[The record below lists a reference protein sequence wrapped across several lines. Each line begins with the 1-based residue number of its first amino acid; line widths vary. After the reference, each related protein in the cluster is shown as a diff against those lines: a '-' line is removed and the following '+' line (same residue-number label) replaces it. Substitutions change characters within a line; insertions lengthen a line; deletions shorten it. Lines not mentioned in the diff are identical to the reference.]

1 MRIDEIRFYTE
12 QLGIKNSEGKLP
24 VEIEKKHDILID
36 LYRKRGYSSMPDYL
50 MMMIAADYV
59 YDNPIIEN
67 EVVEDA
73 VETPVVAKGKPK
85 GRPKVDQTTTPVITP
100 VVTEE

>member
-59 YDNPIIEN
+59 YDNPVAVIED
-67 EVVEDA
+67 EAVED
-73 VETPVVAKGKPK
+73 EPVIAKSRPK
-85 GRPKVDQTTTPVITP
+85 GRQKAETNVVP
-100 VVTEE
+100 VVTTPEE

>member
-36 LYRKRGYSSMPDYL
+36 LYRKRGYSSIPDYL

-73 VETPVVAKGKPK
+73 VETPVVAKGKQK
-85 GRPKVDQTTTPVITP
+85 GRPRVETATIQPILP
-100 VVTEE
+100 VTEE